1 MYQSNRLAL
10 FHYWVAFGLF
20 APAVVLGFWQMLM
33 RSPLP
38 APLDDP
44 VAYYASVTL
53 HGTVM
58 AYVLTT
64 FFIMGFGYAVAAT
77 SLGRPVRGMTAAWI
91 GFVICLLGTV
101 IAAVT
106 ILAGRASV
114 LYTFYPPLLASTWYY
129 GGVFL
134 LVGGSMIW
142 VVLMIINMIA
152 WKRDNPGEPVPLAMF
167 AITATALLWAWSA
180 SGVVIELLGVILPAA
195 FGWTTKIDAG
205 LGRTLFSVTLH
216 SIVYFWLMPAYIA
229 YYTLAPQA
237 AGGRLYSDTMGRL
250 TFIMLLVFAVPVG
263 MHHLF
268 ADPEVGG
275 GFKFLQ
281 GFLTFFVALPTLLTV
296 FSICA
301 SLEIAGRAR
310 GGRGLLGWIGALPWE
325 EPMVLAVALSLVMLG
340 LGGFGGFINMSYAMN
355 SMIHN
360 TSWVTAHFHLIFG
373 GAVVIMYFAIAY
385 EMWPRITGKPLRSKT
400 LGSLAAVVVVLG
412 HADHHDPLAHRRADG
427 PAASRRHL
435 RLQHTVR
442 RPHGRPGRYLGD
454 RRFDPA
460 EFSNSVDHRARSL
473 ACGRE
478 NGHRA
483 AELCA
488 CGQPAGAGPGRA
500 EWLRAVELD
509 PAGTDASGLRLSDW
523 PIPVCPQTSFGCGL
537 RRDPWTRQRAE
548 PAMTRDKG
556 PFSLANPWP
565 RAGWGALAV
574 ILGIS
579 LVLGFIVLSRY
590 QQNGEPLG
598 VWAAICRGLGIAP
611 DVEPASAPQPPLRTA
626 TLVAWT
632 GGTLDQIAAGNA
644 KDGAFVA
651 LNCTACHG
659 EGGVSTSDL
668 IPTLAG
674 MDPAVIYKQLA
685 DYRSGKRLWG
695 VMNGMA
701 KALSVKDSADVAS
714 YFAGRPGGL
723 PAVTGLR
730 VPEAG
735 RTLRQS
741 NPAIRLVFAGDPAR
755 GIAPC
760 SACHGPGGYKLG
772 APALQ
777 QQRTPYIESQLLAFA
792 QGMRQN
798 DISEQMRTIAT
809 QLTPEEMHAV
819 AAYYGGGL

>member
-1 MYQSNRLAL
+1 MYQSNRLVL
-10 FHYWVAFGLF
+10 FHCWVAFGLF
-20 APAVVLGFWQMLM
+20 LPAVVLGFWQMLM

-91 GFVICLLGTV
+91 GFVVCLLGTV

-114 LYTFYPPLLASTWYY
+114 LYTFYPPLLASPWYY

-142 VVLMIINMIA
+142 VVLMIINMAA

-167 AITATALLWAWSA
+167 AITATALLWAWAA

-216 SIVYFWLMPAYIA
+216 AIVYFWLMPAYIA
-229 YYTLAPQA
+229 YYTLVPQA
-237 AGGRLYSDTMGRL
+237 AGGRQYSDTMGRL

-310 GGRGLLGWIGALPWE
+310 GGRGLLGWIGALPWN

-385 EMWPRITGKPLRSKT
+385 EMWPRITGKPLRSK
-400 LGSLAAVVVVLG
+400 GLARWQLWLWFWGMLITTIPWHIAGLM
-412 HADHHDPLAHRRADG
+412 
-427 PAASRRHL
+427 
-435 RLQHTVR
+435 
-442 RPHGRPGRYLGD
+442 
-454 RRFDPA
+454 
-460 EFSNSVDHRARSL
+460 
-473 ACGRE
+473 
-478 NGHRA
+478 
-483 AELCA
+483 
-488 CGQPAGAGPGRA
+488 GQPRRVATFDYSIPFVARTADLVDISVIGGLILLSSAILFIFVLVRSHVGERTVIVP
-500 EWLRAVELD
+500 LRY
-509 PAGTDASGLRLSDW
+509 
-523 PIPVCPQTSFGCGL
+523 
-537 RRDPWTRQRAE
+537 
-548 PAMTRDKG
+548 
-556 PFSLANPWP
+556 
-565 RAGWGALAV
+565 ALAV
-574 ILGIS
+574 NPPARVPAALNGFALWNSIL
-579 LVLGFIVLSRY
+579 LVLMLVAYGYPIAQFLSVLK
-590 QQNGEPLG
+590 PH
-598 VWAAICRGLGIAP
+598 
-611 DVEPASAPQPPLRTA
+611 SAPVYDVTRGP
-626 TLVAWT
+626 
-632 GGTLDQIAAGNA
+632 
-644 KDGAFVA
+644 
-651 LNCTACHG
+651 
-659 EGGVSTSDL
+659 
-668 IPTLAG
+668 
-674 MDPAVIYKQLA
+674 
-685 DYRSGKRLWG
+685 
-695 VMNGMA
+695 
-701 KALSVKDSADVAS
+701 ADV
-714 YFAGRPGGL
+714 
-723 PAVTGLR
+723 
-730 VPEAG
+730 
-735 RTLRQS
+735 QS
-741 NPAIRLVFAGDPAR
+741 PP
-755 GIAPC
+755 
-760 SACHGPGGYKLG
+760 
-772 APALQ
+772 
-777 QQRTPYIESQLLAFA
+777 
-792 QGMRQN
+792 
-798 DISEQMRTIAT
+798 
-809 QLTPEEMHAV
+809 
-819 AAYYGGGL
+819 